1 LAKMRAGRKNN
12 RQQIV
17 NQLWSFCIDV
27 VKKLCRSD
35 EHLSSQKKSHGLDE
49 MLLSALRQALNV
61 SRHVAGTI
69 SQYRFFNRCCTL
81 VHQRADKANFY

>member
-1 LAKMRAGRKNN
+1 MRAGRKTTH
-12 RQQIV
+12 QQIV

-61 SRHVAGTI
+61 TCNLFELRL
-69 SQYRFFNRCCTL
+69 Q
-81 VHQRADKANFY
+81 QFYSASVK

>member
-1 LAKMRAGRKNN
+1 MGCRLTGAASLRVGLAKMRAGRKTTH
-12 RQQIV
+12 QQIV

-61 SRHVAGTI
+61 I
-69 SQYRFFNRCCTL
+69 CNQ
-81 VHQRADKANFY
+81 

>member
-1 LAKMRAGRKNN
+1 MQKEKSIFYNNGNLTNYAQQSGLAKMRAGRKNN

-49 MLLSALRQALNV
+49 MLLSAPRQAL
-61 SRHVAGTI
+61 
-69 SQYRFFNRCCTL
+69 TL
-81 VHQRADKANFY
+81 CAMR